1 YNAWKA
7 GERKSAEASP
17 TPAPIPTNIYKG
29 KEAVDLTSAQKEV
42 KIEEGAVNP
51 PTTKTLSPLKTFKAD
66 WCELNDVDPQNMDET
81 DEANFLL
88 RWQLVKLK
96 L

>member
-1 YNAWKA
+1 MLFRST
-7 GERKSAEASP
+7 E
-17 TPAPIPTNIYKG
+17 IDKG
-29 KEAVDLTSAQKEV
+29 KQAVDLTSPKPVATPVKQVQV
-42 KIEEGAVNP
+42 KIEEGAANP
-51 PTTKTLSPLKTFKAD
+51 PTTTALSPLKTFKAD
-66 WCELNDVDPQNMDET
+66 WCELNDVDPQNMNET